1 MTAQFVPFE
10 NRIIIIIIKKKDQ
23 VMSGLVLVAE
33 KDLNIW
39 QSCTKRV
46 DKRF

>member
-10 NRIIIIIIKKKDQ
+10 NRIIIKKKDQ

-33 KDLNIW
+33 KDSNVW